1 MAVSKSVKAQAK
13 SKIKAKSTTRPRV
26 KAKRTPGRPT
36 QEDIADIE
44 EKLLAVALQEFQ
56 AHGYGAA
63 SMTRIVTTAGMS
75 KTTLYSR
82 YPSKEHLFR
91 AILKKQ
97 IQRYSPWAS
106 LDVDSVSP
114 NLERGL
120 KNYAN
125 RTLELSLK
133 NDEVA
138 VNHLIYTEINRFP
151 ELGEAAAERTAMGI
165 ERVAEF
171 IRKCSQAEDMPCK
184 DPQGIAEVFIHMLR
198 GWYINVMLSNREVTE
213 KQRKQW
219 VNRAVKSLM
228 LAREDW

>member
-219 VNRAVKSLM
+219 VNGAVKSLM